1 MQIDLIAIC
10 FCTAWLL
17 KYRGAIALR
26 NERFVF
32 YYNISAS
39 RLFRNIL
46 RDRPLIVG
54 CGLVMM
60 VISALYAFYSTPQ
73 YNSIVYLEPG
83 SIIGMDSIDLV
94 KAYPLKPEEVFVR
107 LSAALASYEN
117 RLKFFNENR
126 LSLDSLKSRHES
138 PEQAFSSFNK
148 NRLKIFYPSVS
159 EISNGGNYVGLSFE
173 YPQGVDGEE
182 VIKNFV
188 KFSLG
193 QEQEAIKNEV
203 YKSIDNQVKET
214 KTRLAILES
223 NYEYIKNK
231 RSHAVAEENRHVRA
245 KLKKDLKILQW
256 KDGKIRENKIKNL
269 DNAIAINKSQEPA
282 NLRDHAKK
290 NQDLNISTGV
300 KDNAQPTPLKLSGGV
315 GRVEAKSRISHKPDK
330 FIKTQIAAIRRK
342 LEALANVDKEIALVD
357 IRDSADYLHGSAEL
371 KEKIVRL
378 KAYENYIKSVSFY
391 RLDLR
396 DVSPSA
402 PSKPRKSL
410 VVIVGLALGVLLGV
424 SIAIIRCI
432 IDVNF
437 ERLRPERAT

>member
-1 MQIDLIAIC
+1 MAIC

-32 YYNISAS
+32 CYNISAS

-46 RDRPLIVG
+46 RGMPLIVG

-60 VISALYAFYSTPQ
+60 FISALYASYSTPQ
-73 YNSIVYLEPG
+73 YKSIVYLEPN
-83 SIIGMDSIDLV
+83 SIVGMYNIDLV

-117 RLKFFNENR
+117 RLKFFNDNR
-126 LSLDSLKSRHES
+126 LRLDSLESRHEL

-159 EISNGGNYVGLSFE
+159 EVSNGGNYVGLSFE
-173 YPQGVDGEE
+173 YPQGVNGEE
-182 VIKNFV
+182 VIKDFV

-193 QEQEAIKNEV
+193 QEQGAIKIEV
-203 YKSIDNQVKET
+203 YKSIDNQVEEK

-231 RSHAVAEENRHVRA
+231 RSHAAAEENRRVRA
-245 KLKKDLKILQW
+245 KLKKDLRILQW

-269 DNAIAINKSQEPA
+269 DKAIAINKSQEPA
-282 NLRDHAKK
+282 SLQDHTKK

-300 KDNAQPTPLKLSGGV
+300 KDHAQPTPLKLSGGI
-315 GRVEAKSRISHKPDK
+315 GRVEAESRISHKPDK

-342 LEALANVDKEIALVD
+342 LEALANLDKEITLVD
-357 IRDSADYLHGSAEL
+357 IRDRADYLHGSAEL
-371 KEKIVRL
+371 KEEIVRL
-378 KAYENYIKSVSFY
+378 KAYENYIKGVNLY

-402 PSKPRKSL
+402 PSKPKKSL
-410 VVIVGLALGVLLGV
+410 VVIVGLVLGVLLGV
-424 SIAIIRCI
+424 SIAIIRCL

-437 ERLRPERAT
+437 ERLRLKRTT